1 MRPSHV
7 PNPGLLIQLKDLA
20 QLGLVSD
27 KPMSTDKILISFLI
41 YIFIRTQ
48 MCETGPSSRKP
59 ALFQKS
65 SSVDSEIVRRRGGAE
80 GEDGRL
86 ERR

>member
-1 MRPSHV
+1 
-7 PNPGLLIQLKDLA
+7 
-20 QLGLVSD
+20 
-27 KPMSTDKILISFLI
+27 
-41 YIFIRTQ
+41 

>member
-65 SSVDSEIVRRRGGAE
+65 SSVDSEIVRRRGAE
-80 GEDGRL
+80 VEDERV